1 MPHAT
6 TRPSKVNKTAGGFT
20 LKIGG
25 NLIGDVTEGN
35 LSIGKDNIDIN
46 DALKSRPK
54 SRLEFL
60 QTPIIECVCV
70 DIHWDTISE
79 ILGIPESTVTAGTD
93 DYATDVGFPIYQAT
107 MAYINADSSKNTATD
122 IVLNTAADG
131 AGDDYT
137 ENTDYIVDSTRAM
150 VQTIGEQIADGA
162 TVYVKS
168 GKYATSASKR
178 ILMYQDKIDTENNI
192 TLEHTFSDGETLS
205 IYLYKAN
212 VTSPLEIQFPF
223 NRTDLVSMPLTITGL
238 IDTDYDGSEYGYID
252 ITTS

>member
-1 MPHAT
+1 
-6 TRPSKVNKTAGGFT
+6 
-20 LKIGG
+20 
-25 NLIGDVTEGN
+25 
-35 LSIGKDNIDIN
+35 
-46 DALKSRPK
+46 
-54 SRLEFL
+54 
-60 QTPIIECVCV
+60 
-70 DIHWDTISE
+70 
-79 ILGIPESTVTAGTD
+79 
-93 DYATDVGFPIYQAT
+93 
-107 MAYINADSSKNTATD
+107 
-122 IVLNTAADG
+122 
-131 AGDDYT
+131 
-137 ENTDYIVDSTRAM
+137 M